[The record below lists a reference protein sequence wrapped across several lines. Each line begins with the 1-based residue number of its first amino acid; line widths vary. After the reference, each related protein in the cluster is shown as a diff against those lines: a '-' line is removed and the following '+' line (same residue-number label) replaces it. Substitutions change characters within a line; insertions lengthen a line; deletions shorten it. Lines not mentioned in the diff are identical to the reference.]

1 MHLRRSTALLVG
13 ALLIAVPGLT
23 SCSATGRD
31 AATNRDDNQI
41 VPGASNRDATV
52 DVLNAVIVSKA
63 DGSGTFIATLVNNS
77 ADADNTMASLSGL
90 SIKVADFTPV
100 SIPLRGLVNLASSD
114 QGIPV
119 TGDFSA
125 GSYVAVTVG
134 LGSGESVDLNVP
146 VVPDSGDFAGLD
158 TSS

>member
-1 MHLRRSTALLVG
+1 VG

-52 DVLNAVIVSKA
+52 DVLNAVVVSKA

-77 ADADNTMASLSGL
+77 ADADDTMASLSGL

-100 SIPLRGLVNLASSD
+100 SIPLRGLVNLASAD

-125 GSYVAVTVG
+125 GNYVAVTVG

-146 VVPDSGDFAGLD
+146 VVPDAGDFTGLD

>member
-31 AATNRDDNQI
+31 AATNRDDNPI
-41 VPGASNRDATV
+41 VPGANNRDAQV
-52 DVLNAVIVSKA
+52 DVLNAVVVSKA

-77 ADADNTMASLSGL
+77 PDADDTMASLSGL
-90 SIKVADFTPV
+90 GLEVGEFTAV
-100 SIPLRGLVNLASSD
+100 GIPLRGLVNLAAAD

-119 TGDFSA
+119 TGDFGA
-125 GSYVAVTVG
+125 GRYVALTVG

-146 VVPDSGDFAGLD
+146 VVADAGDFTGLD